1 MPRKAAASPPG
12 DVVDQIKRE
21 ISAPGF
27 LVDLTAWADRQC
39 GRLLALEN
47 RVDPHKATDLVNAAI
62 VATCDG
68 VRVWDPNARTL
79 RRHLEQTIN
88 SRLWHECER
97 LRRRRHI
104 TLDTASVDDSQDECA
119 VDVEMSL
126 RTEDPRTRPDGRL
139 AQRQV
144 RARVFHSLRAQAA
157 GDDELLAFLDAYEAG
172 HTREGEAMA
181 RLNLTERGFDN
192 IVRRF
197 RTLRKHIP
205 DALRR
210 DALDMIANDGGPLA
224 ATVARR
230 QGRIVEILADDTASN
245 DSRDAV
251 SLSSDGEDDESEA
264 ATE

>member
-12 DVVDQIKRE
+12 DLLDQIKGE

-27 LVDLTAWADRQC
+27 LADLTAWADRQC
-39 GRLLALEN
+39 GKLLAIEN
-47 RVDPHKATDLVNAAI
+47 RIDPHKATDLVNAAI

-68 VRVWDPNARTL
+68 VRAWDPHARTL

-88 SRLWHECER
+88 SRLWHECDR

-126 RTEDPRTRPDGRL
+126 RREDPRTRPDGQL
-139 AQRQV
+139 AQREV
-144 RARVFHSLRAQAA
+144 RSRVFHALRSHAA
-157 GDDELLAFLDAYEAG
+157 DDPDMLAFLAAYEAG

-181 RLNLTERGFDN
+181 HLNLTARSFDN
-192 IVRRF
+192 VVRRF

-205 DALRR
+205 AALRR
-210 DALDMIANDGGPLA
+210 DALDMITSDGGPLA
-224 ATVARR
+224 ATVARH

-245 DSRDAV
+245 DSADAA
-251 SLSSDGEDDESEA
+251 SASSDGEDDESEP
-264 ATE
+264 TSE